1 MLEGTIVP
9 LAPDETIVAFANDL
23 ADAARPVAM
32 RYFRAAPEVEIKA
45 DLSPVTVA
53 DRSVEATLREMI
65 AARFPGHGIVG
76 EEFGGQDRERDHVW
90 VIDPI
95 DGTQSFIVG
104 SPMFGVLIALLHKGR
119 PVLGII
125 DHPALGQRWLG
136 VHGRP
141 TLLDGRPVRV
151 SGCTDLAAARFL
163 TNSPH
168 YYTMPEEPAALA
180 SLHAATRFTSYGM
193 ECHGFGLVASGYADL
208 IVETGLDIFDYLAA
222 VPVIEGAGGMITD
235 WAGQPLTIG
244 SGRTVLAAGSAVLHA
259 EAARLLARGG
269 IRPSAEQGWT

>member
-1 MLEGTIVP
+1 MP

-53 DRSVEATLREMI
+53 DRSVEMALRERI
-65 AARFPGHGIVG
+65 ASHFPGHGIVG
-76 EEFGGQDRERDHVW
+76 EEFGEADRNRDHVW

-141 TLLDGRPVRV
+141 TTLDGRPVRV
-151 SGCTDLAAARFL
+151 SSCTDLAEARFL

-168 YYTMPEEPAALA
+168 YYTMPQEKTVL
-180 SLHAATRFTSYGM
+180 SHLHEATRFTSYGM
-193 ECHGFGLVASGYADL
+193 ECHGFGLVASGCADL
-208 IVETGLDIFDYLAA
+208 MVETGLDIFDYLAA
-222 VPVIEGAGGMITD
+222 VPVIEGAGGVISD
-235 WAGQPLTIG
+235 WAGQPLTIE
-244 SGRTVLAAGSAVLHA
+244 SGRTVLAAGSAALHG
-259 EAARLLARGG
+259 EAARLIASQSG
-269 IRPSAEQGWT
+269 PTP

>member
-1 MLEGTIVP
+1 MP
-9 LAPDETIVAFANDL
+9 LAPDETVVAFANDL
-23 ADAARPVAM
+23 ANAARPVAM
-32 RYFRAAPEVEIKA
+32 RYFRAEPEVEIKA

-53 DRSVEATLREMI
+53 DRSVELVLREMI
-65 AARFPGHGIVG
+65 ASRFPGHGIVG
-76 EEFGGQDRERDHVW
+76 EEFGAQDRDLEHVW

-104 SPMFGVLIALLHKGR
+104 SPMFGVLLALLHRGT

-125 DHPALGQRWLG
+125 DHPALDQRWLG

-141 TLLDGRPVRV
+141 TLLDGQPAHA
-151 SGCTDLAAARFL
+151 SACADLAAARFL

-168 YYTMPEEPAALA
+168 YYTMPGEQAALA

-222 VPVIEGAGGMITD
+222 VPVVEGAGGVISD
-235 WAGQPLTIG
+235 WAGQPLTID
-244 SGRTVLAAGSAVLHA
+244 SGRTVLAANGALIHA
-259 EAARLLARGG
+259 DA
-269 IRPSAEQGWT
+269 IRAMAI